1 MAKYLVVNIEDG
13 CDYWKT
19 DDLTELIMD
28 IFEAE
33 LEDEDFEEVKERF
46 FDSYIVFVSESD
58 IIEYSTQ

>member
-28 IFEAE
+28 VFEAE

>member
-33 LEDEDFEEVKERF
+33 LEDEGFEEVKERF